1 MTRLQWVVALF
12 LKWRA
17 KVSIPK
23 WEAFFRGGPAAPGAD
38 FTTNSGSCRQF
49 RAGLFRHHV
58 RGVPV
63 GPVRV
68 CSADPILMLA
78 VRDRR
83 APHRAR
89 QIRHRGEARR
99 VRVDPT
105 REACRELLQQP
116 AIAVPIRERQ
126 EPRLAAPAH
135 IEAPR
140 PYAC

>member
-49 RAGLFRHHV
+49 HAGFFRHHV
-58 RGVPV
+58 RGVPF

-68 CSADPILMLA
+68 CSADPILMLP
-78 VRDRR
+78 VCVRR
-83 APHRAR
+83 APHPPLHTL
-89 QIRHRGEARR
+89 HR
-99 VRVDPT
+99 
-105 REACRELLQQP
+105 REQLS
-116 AIAVPIRERQ
+116 V
-126 EPRLAAPAH
+126 
-135 IEAPR
+135 
-140 PYAC
+140 